1 MRKKSRHLQ
10 QLMEAMQPI
19 VEANGYHL
27 FDVVWGTS
35 LGRRTLTVY
44 IDKPDG
50 VLLED
55 CQTLTR
61 ELSAMLDAA
70 DLIKGSYVL
79 AVSSLGAERTLREK
93 ADYEYFKD
101 RYVFVRCLE
110 VIPEVKKDQV
120 FGYLRGLTDDDGV
133 IVETEAG
140 QSFVIPLPQ
149 IAKARLAIKF

>member
-55 CQTLTR
+55 CQTLTGTER
-61 ELSAMLDAA
+61 YVDAA
-70 DLIKGSYVL
+70 DLIKGSYVKQ
-79 AVSSLGAERTLREK
+79 SHRWEQKTLREK
-93 ADYEYFKD
+93 ADYGILGSLRVRSLLRSHTRGKRSGFRLSTWPD
-101 RYVFVRCLE
+101 R
-110 VIPEVKKDQV
+110 
-120 FGYLRGLTDDDGV
+120 
-133 IVETEAG
+133 
-140 QSFVIPLPQ
+140 
-149 IAKARLAIKF
+149 